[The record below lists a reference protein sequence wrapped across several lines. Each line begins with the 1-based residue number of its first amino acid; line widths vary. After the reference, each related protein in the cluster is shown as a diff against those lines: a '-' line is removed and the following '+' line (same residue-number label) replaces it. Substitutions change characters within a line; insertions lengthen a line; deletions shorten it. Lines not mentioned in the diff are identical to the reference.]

1 MKRKM
6 IVLLLAFIVAF
17 SLCACGDS
25 VDIQQSVSEGQE
37 KLASV
42 ENCAMVLRIT
52 INPQLELYLDNGG
65 TVLKSVAC
73 NDDGEQLLAAKDLTG
88 LGYTDAMNAIL
99 SGAEKQGFLSNKAE
113 VQIEVLSSANGPLTF
128 EQTQQMN
135 QTVKDYN
142 QDLVSSVDQ
151 TVVVAQDSDAT
162 SVVVEEFDNGDL
174 FYSYYVGQ
182 EVVREIC
189 YGVDGS
195 YTEWV
200 YENRNTVKTIHI
212 FPNGDHREEYFTYH
226 SNGQLSTW
234 KMFFTDA
241 TGTQESL
248 EEYWENGNM
257 KSNQMLS
264 ITDAQTEKFFE
275 EYDENGT
282 LRSVQH
288 VVIGDTGTEE
298 ILEEYDENGT
308 LRSKRHIMNHDTG
321 TEEILEEYDENG
333 TLRSV
338 QHVMNYDTGTYNTR
352 EEYYENGNLN
362 TRTIVWTEGTAS
374 GESFEEYAENG
385 TPKLFTAR
393 WIEGTVVS
401 ESREEF
407 YDNGVSR
414 IATLSLVDGT
424 YLEESLQEHYEN
436 GNPKREWRIK
446 SDGTVSEENTREY
459 AENGNITKAQMVR
472 SNGDTRLEEY
482 DENGNLLHMTIFE
495 NGRYSET
502 KCSYHANG
510 TIKTRE
516 YTSTDGEAG
525 FEEFYESGMVK
536 TMKTI
541 WANGEIYED
550 QYDEMGNYLYQYMLK
565 DGDSEETRYTRYPDG
580 AVQSMHK
587 IVTRGTDAS
596 ETYEEYYESGKTK
609 LRRNSWSDGTVGEV
623 HFDEN
628 GNRTWLLETNG
639 DNRQEVT
646 YYPNGNPKTV
656 EEIFPDSTVYVYRL
670 TTYAEDGSHHMIEEL
685 PDGTVREY
693 DYDKYGQPI

>member
-17 SLCACGDS
+17 SLCACGNS

-257 KSNQMLS
+257 KSRQMLS
-264 ITDAQTEKFFE
+264 IT
-275 EYDENGT
+275 
-282 LRSVQH
+282 
-288 VVIGDTGTEE
+288 
-298 ILEEYDENGT
+298 
-308 LRSKRHIMNHDTG
+308 DTG

-374 GESFEEYAENG
+374 GERFEEYAENG

-407 YDNGVSR
+407 YDNGVSK

-550 QYDEMGNYLYQYMLK
+550 QYDEMVNYLYQYMLK
-565 DGDSEETRYTRYPDG
+565 DGDS
-580 AVQSMHK
+580 
-587 IVTRGTDAS
+587 
-596 ETYEEYYESGKTK
+596 
-609 LRRNSWSDGTVGEV
+609 
-623 HFDEN
+623 
-628 GNRTWLLETNG
+628 
-639 DNRQEVT
+639 
-646 YYPNGNPKTV
+646 
-656 EEIFPDSTVYVYRL
+656 
-670 TTYAEDGSHHMIEEL
+670 
-685 PDGTVREY
+685 
-693 DYDKYGQPI
+693 